1 MIINLKENLLDFIK
15 SHNLSLEAIEFISY
29 KSSDDGEI
37 YHCDLIDFIE
47 VADEIDFEEHDP
59 LIKHREVLSDTIN
72 VVADEWFIQRSQEP
86 GAIWQLN
93 HFPET
98 GEYEVVREED
108 LISPDDNIDSEV
120 VELLDLPSPNAT
132 YALDSISIGADTYQI
147 ETKDGIQRVV
157 TVNGLRGV
165 IIACNPK
172 GRYWTQPHAGVKD
185 PQMLFHPELVKII
198 MEYQATLE
206 SVKRYNLRD
215 ADIGSV
221 FNLEELASKYNLN
234 IEGFEQDAF
243 NNLDVVFVRPDAEY
257 QITFTGA
264 ASFPDLRHEIITRMA
279 PNDIIKL

>member
-47 VADEIDFEEHDP
+47 VADEIDFEEYDP
-59 LIKHREVLSDTIN
+59 LVKHREVLSDTIN

-93 HFPET
+93 YFPET

-108 LISPDDNIDSEV
+108 LISPDDNIDSDV
-120 VELLDLPSPNAT
+120 VELLDLPSPNAVYACDTIEINGIT
-132 YALDSISIGADTYQI
+132 YRIK
-147 ETKDGIQRVV
+147 TKDGLQQVMNEQGRIA
-157 TVNGLRGV
+157 V
-165 IIACNPK
+165 IIACNPGGK
-172 GRYWTQPHAGVKD
+172 YWTQPYAGVKD
-185 PQMLFHPELVKII
+185 PQMLFHPELVKIT
-198 MEYQATLE
+198 MEYQSTLE
-206 SVKRYNLRD
+206 PLNGYNLRD
-215 ADIGSV
+215 ADIDSV
-221 FNLEELASKYNLN
+221 LDLEQLASNYNLN
-234 IEGFEQDAF
+234 LNGFEQSGF
-243 NNLDVVFVRPDAEY
+243 NNLDVVFVRPDTEY

-264 ASFPDLRHEIITRMA
+264 ASFPELRHEIITRVA

>member
-15 SHNLSLEAIEFISY
+15 SHNLSLEGIDFVSY
-29 KSSDDGEI
+29 KSSDGGEI

-47 VADEIDFEEHDP
+47 VAEGIDFEEYDP

-72 VVADEWFIQRSQEP
+72 IVADEWFIQRSQEP

-98 GEYEVVREED
+98 GDYEPVSEED
-108 LISPDDNIDSEV
+108 LINPDDNIDDDV

-132 YALDSISIGADTYQI
+132 YALDAIEINGETYHI
-147 ETKDGIQRVV
+147 DIKDGIQRVL
-157 TVNGLRGV
+157 NDRGHTA
-165 IIACNPK
+165 IIVACNPNGK
-172 GRYWTQPHAGVKD
+172 YWTYPDAGVKD

-198 MEYQATLE
+198 MEYQATLKPTNE
-206 SVKRYNLRD
+206 YNLRD

-221 FNLEELASKYNLN
+221 LNLKELATKYNLN
-234 IEGFEQDAF
+234 IEGFEQRAF
-243 NNLDVVFVRPDAEY
+243 NNLDVVFVNSGTEY
-257 QITFTGA
+257 QITYTGA
-264 ASFPDLRHEIITRMA
+264 ASFPDLRHEVVTRVT